1 MTVPSIYGELR
12 IDGAMALSK
21 FEEEHRIVATAAAAF
36 TVSNTGIVVRQHA
49 WMVVSKIKSSERV
62 EMGPIEA
69 HSVPT
74 SAAAVF
80 QAFFSISS
88 EKPESSSS
96 LNVAALS
103 DDKIKHVQGIVV
115 EALGDHMRVHM
126 TQFQSSLLSEA
137 GSLAANLR
145 DFKCP
150 MPGCPC

>member
-1 MTVPSIYGELR
+1 MIVPSRYGELR

-21 FEEEHRIVATAAAAF
+21 FEEDHRIVMTVAAAF
-36 TVSNTGIVVRQHA
+36 TVSNTGIIVRQHA

-62 EMGPIEA
+62 EMEPIEA
-69 HSVPT
+69 HSVPA
-74 SAAAVF
+74 SAAAVL

-96 LNVAALS
+96 PNAAALS
-103 DDKIKHVQGIVV
+103 DDKIKHIQGIVV

-126 TQFQSSLLSEA
+126 ARFQSSLLSEA
-137 GSLAANLR
+137 DNLAANLC

-150 MPGCPC
+150 MPGCSC